1 MGWTIG
7 QILSDPVHSLGVLFN
22 TYFEQMEYY
31 VGTIVGK
38 SLGWFQIEIP
48 WHIIVGFILCLAY
61 ALYADAGKVMYLKKW
76 QKALAIVLSVIMTGG
91 IVLSMWL
98 DFTPS
103 YWGNVAGVQEDTFC
117 RFYQCCCLQSRAN
130 GQKYHENIE
139 NKIAIGMCTLQIL
152 TFFEV
157 WLTILV
163 QSE

>member
-1 MGWTIG
+1 
-7 QILSDPVHSLGVLFN
+7 
-22 TYFEQMEYY
+22 
-31 VGTIVGK
+31 
-38 SLGWFQIEIP
+38 
-48 WHIIVGFILCLAY
+48 
-61 ALYADAGKVMYLKKW
+61 MYLKKW

-103 YWGNVAGVQEDTFC
+103 YWGNVAGVQGRYFLPFLPMLLFTIKSK
-117 RFYQCCCLQSRAN
+117 RT
-130 GQKYHENIE
+130 KYHENIE